1 MSADA
6 AVMTCPE
13 TQGYDASSDHCSTPK
28 LRSMPRQA
36 RAMKIAGQRAELS
49 DEDLAIF
56 ENEDA
61 EILTPSILANA
72 EPYTLESLPDRS
84 SFEEEAARHVA
95 FARRNGHP
103 LCFALI
109 AFDELDG
116 EQEADAHDEALRVAT
131 ARWRDVL
138 RAGDL
143 LGRWGHDEFAIVL
156 PNCQTVSAVQL
167 CWRLREETPKGRSFS
182 AGLVSYQGA
191 EGLDHLVARADD
203 CLEQAIAKG
212 RDRTVAEGLVDLD

>member
-1 MSADA
+1 MRIAGERADA
-6 AVMTCPE
+6 
-13 TQGYDASSDHCSTPK
+13 
-28 LRSMPRQA
+28 
-36 RAMKIAGQRAELS
+36 LS

-61 EILTPSILANA
+61 ETRIPSIAGNA
-72 EPYTLESLPDRS
+72 EPYTLEALPDRR
-84 SFEEEAARHVA
+84 SFEEQAARHVA

-109 AFDELDG
+109 AFDELADG
-116 EQEADAHDEALRVAT
+116 TNAVTHDEVLREAT
-131 ARWRDVL
+131 ARWREVL
-138 RAGDL
+138 RTEDV
-143 LGRWGHDEFAIVL
+143 LGRWGRDEFAIVL

-182 AGLVSYQGA
+182 AGLVSYRA
-191 EGLDHLVARADD
+191 SDGLDDLVARAGE
-203 CLEQAIAKG
+203 CLDQAIAKG